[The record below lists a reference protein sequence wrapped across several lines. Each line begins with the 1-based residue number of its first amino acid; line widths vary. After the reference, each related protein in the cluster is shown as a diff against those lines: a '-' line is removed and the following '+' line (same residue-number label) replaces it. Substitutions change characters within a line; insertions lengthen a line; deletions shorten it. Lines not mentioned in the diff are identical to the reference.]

1 MQYIKIFTG
10 MLLVICLIL
19 NIDFKSVQNFIDE
32 RIAIRQQVEAS
43 SPLGLYVKD
52 YKGRVKI
59 VDVLN
64 YTPAMNAGLEPG
76 DRILRV
82 NGKKVNNVDAFFE
95 TMESVNL
102 DKPIK
107 FLVYR
112 VDSCSTFPVEIK
124 AFEYGCKQN

>member
-1 MQYIKIFTG
+1 MQYIRLFIG
-10 MLLVICLIL
+10 ILLVICLIL
-19 NIDFKSVQNFIDE
+19 NIDFKSLHNFAEE
-32 RIAIRQQVEAS
+32 RIAIRQRIEAS
-43 SPLGLYVKD
+43 SPLGLYVRD
-52 YKGRVKI
+52 YKGKVKI

-76 DRILRV
+76 DRILKV
-82 NGKKVNNVDAFFE
+82 NGIKVNNVEAFFE

>member
-1 MQYIKIFTG
+1 MQYIRLFIG
-10 MLLVICLIL
+10 ILLVICLIL
-19 NIDFKSVQNFIDE
+19 NIDFKSLHNFAEE
-32 RIAIRQQVEAS
+32 RIAIRQRIEAS
-43 SPLGLYVKD
+43 SPLGLYVRD
-52 YKGRVKI
+52 YKGKVKI

-76 DRILRV
+76 DRILKV
-82 NGKKVNNVDAFFE
+82 NGIKVNNVEAFFA